1 MKRSFKG
8 VWIPKEIWLNKDL
21 TLIEKIFLVE
31 IDSLD
36 NDNGCFASNK
46 YFSDFFGVSK
56 GRCTQ
61 IIKSLEAKK
70 YVKIRIE
77 RQGNQIIKRVVK
89 ILNRGSKYSKQPSE
103 NIKGGSKYSKQPSEN
118 IKGGSKYSKQPS
130 ENIKGGSEN
139 IKGGYLEND
148 DDNNT
153 SINNT
158 DNNTIN
164 NTIREKENLSQI
176 EKLKADLKKEKVS
189 EWSKAKEVLMY
200 LNEATGATY
209 PLNANVAR
217 KIHDLIIGGTEV
229 QSMKNVI
236 DLKIKQWT
244 GKKYETNLTIKT
256 LFGSKFY
263 DYEQEAKKVAKNPKL
278 LNQENGKEK
287 NGHQFDPKKAAVRE
301 QIFGKVF

>member
-21 TLIEKIFLVE
+21 ILIEKIFLVE

-70 YVKIRIE
+70 YVSIRIE

-89 ILNRGSKYSKQPSE
+89 ILNR
-103 NIKGGSKYSKQPSEN
+103 
-118 IKGGSKYSKQPS
+118 GSKYSKQPS

-176 EKLKADLKKEKVS
+176 EKLKADLKKEKEKNS
-189 EWSKAKEVLMY
+189 EQKEKATEWSKAKEVLIY

-217 KIHDLIIGGTEV
+217 PIHSLITAGAEM

-256 LFGSKFY
+256 LFGPKFY
-263 DYEQEAKKVAKNPKL
+263 DYEQEAKKIAKNPSI

-301 QIFGKVF
+301 QIFGRVF

>member
-89 ILNRGSKYSKQPSE
+89 ILNR
-103 NIKGGSKYSKQPSEN
+103 GSKYSKQPSEN